1 MKSECSGCNLTFTS
15 VSAFDM
21 HRVGGWGDPIY
32 ATNAKGKRGDT
43 IGYTKPTRRCLT
55 EQEMLEKG
63 MRKTEKGWWST
74 GTFDT
79 NYRAQDEETEP
90 DEGKEVAD

>member
-1 MKSECSGCNLTFTS
+1 
-15 VSAFDM
+15 M

-32 ATNAKGKRGDT
+32 TQNAKGKRGD
-43 IGYTKPTRRCLT
+43 IVSYTKPSRRCLT

-74 GTFDT
+74 GTFT
-79 NYRAQDEETEP
+79 HYRPQDEEEP
-90 DEGKEVAD
+90 GEEVAD